1 MQKPGSKLSI
11 NSKDKKVTTFDTTNQ
26 DEQRSK
32 PNNRDRGEILEPDS
46 DSGKKRKKGGLTSEM
61 SHAISV
67 ASDAHE
73 TGKIFA
79 IGKKAGA
86 ANAKQ

>member
-1 MQKPGSKLSI
+1 M
-11 NSKDKKVTTFDTTNQ
+11 TTFDTQNTNNQ
-26 DEQRSK
+26 DEAAVYQRQRSK

-46 DSGKKRKKGGLTSEM
+46 DSGKKRKKGGLTSEL

-79 IGKKAGA
+79 TSKKGTA